1 MPTFYVLLHA
11 DDDKELYWDEP
22 VTQAQFEA
30 ASWEKIIDVPNTG
43 AIGYGYGY
51 TGPLTYYPLELNHE
65 GGVLPREGDSEG
77 YAIRDP
83 IKWGDAEWRQLA
95 IRYELD
101 GDGVVRPHYRLNL
114 LDGAILA
121 YENALEVVNV
131 PDGGLHNGLYYWS
144 GNEGAGI
151 EIYEASAY
159 RIYLP
164 KKSPSAPP
172 AFWTGFRQCKEV
184 LK

>member
-11 DDDKELYWDEP
+11 DDDKEFYWDEP

-43 AIGYGYGY
+43 AIGYGY
-51 TGPLTYYPLELNHE
+51 TGPLTYYPLELNHK
-65 GGVLPREGDSEG
+65 GGVRPREGDSEG
-77 YAIRDP
+77 YAIEDP
-83 IKWGDAEWRQLA
+83 DAGLFAYMQRVV
-95 IRYELD
+95 RYEPD
-101 GDGVVRPHYRLNL
+101 GDGVVRPHFRLNL

-121 YENALEVVNV
+121 YENWREGS
-131 PDGGLHNGLYYWS
+131 GGGPYESRHNGLFYW
-144 GNEGAGI
+144 GGDGGGI
-151 EIYEASAY
+151 EIHEASAY

-164 KKSPSAPP
+164 KKSPVAPSP
-172 AFWTGFRQCKEV
+172 PFWTGFRQCKEV

>member
-11 DDDKELYWDEP
+11 DDDKKLYWDEP

-30 ASWEKIIDVPNTG
+30 ASWEKIIDVHNTG
-43 AIGYGYGY
+43 ATGYGY
-51 TGPLTYYPLELNHE
+51 TGPLAYYPLE
-65 GGVLPREGDSEG
+65 GDSEGDSEG
-77 YAIRDP
+77 YAISDP
-83 IKWGDAEWRQLA
+83 DVLANAYRQHVV
-95 IRYELD
+95 RYELD
-101 GDGVVRPHYRLNL
+101 GDGVVRPHFRLNL

-121 YENALEVVNV
+121 YENAREVVNV
-131 PDGGLHNGLYYWS
+131 PGGRLHNGLYYWGGDS
-144 GNEGAGI
+144 AGI

-164 KKSPSAPP
+164 KKSPVAPLP
-172 AFWTGFRQCKEV
+172 PFWAGFRQCKEV

>member
-11 DDDKELYWDEP
+11 DDDKKLYWDEP

-43 AIGYGYGY
+43 AIGYGY

-65 GGVLPREGDSEG
+65 GGGWPREGDSEG
-77 YAIRDP
+77 YAIIDP
-83 IKWGDAEWRQLA
+83 CACFFAYLQNV

-101 GDGVVRPHYRLNL
+101 ADGVVRPHFRLNL

-121 YENALEVVNV
+121 YENAREVVNV
-131 PDGGLHNGLYYWS
+131 PGGGLHNGLYSW
-144 GNEGAGI
+144 GGDGAGI

-164 KKSPSAPP
+164 KKSPVAPLP
-172 AFWTGFRQCKEV
+172 PFWAGFRQCKEV